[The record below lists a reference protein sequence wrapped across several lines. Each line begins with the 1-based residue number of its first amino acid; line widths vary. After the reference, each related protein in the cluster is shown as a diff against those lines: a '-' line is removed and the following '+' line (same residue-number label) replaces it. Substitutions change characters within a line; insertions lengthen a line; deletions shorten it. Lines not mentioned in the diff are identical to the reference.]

1 VADVRATRLG
11 NGVSSLTVPAYLA
24 AVRSIHGLRVTEVA
38 RALRVSPSVLRRW
51 ARGALVPPWKRV
63 RRMTELWG
71 GSPELLALGAA
82 LQRYSRETGVA
93 LDEAARML
101 RSGQRNAPERR
112 RAAAQRDR
120 RQLSFPIV
128 R

>member
-1 VADVRATRLG
+1 MASRRSRAG
-11 NGVSSLTVPAYLA
+11 NGPGSLTVPAYLA
-24 AVRSIHGLRVTEVA
+24 AVRSIHGLRTGEMA

-51 ARGALVPPWKRV
+51 ARGTLVPPWRRV

-71 GSPELLALGAA
+71 GSAELLGLGAA
-82 LQRYSRETGVA
+82 LQRYSRESGVT
-93 LDEAARML
+93 LEEAVRMI

-112 RAAAQRDR
+112 RAAPERDR